1 MIDSD
6 SLDAQAFNNYAYSLV
21 ERGIE
26 LEKAL
31 ELASKAIKIEPNN
44 ASYLDTIGWIYYKKN
59 NFKKAQ
65 YYIETSLTLNN
76 DNSVVLE
83 HLGDIMMKIDKISD
97 AMNFYRRALSIDK
110 SNQRLKE
117 KVSPE

>member
-1 MIDSD
+1 MIAPVYISGETPQN
-6 SLDAQAFNNYAYSLV
+6 SRSN
-21 ERGIE
+21 R
-26 LEKAL
+26 
-31 ELASKAIKIEPNN
+31 
-44 ASYLDTIGWIYYKKN
+44 N

-83 HLGDIMMKIDKISD
+83 HLGDIMMKINKTSD